1 MIGVPAHAIAR
12 PAAIRIRW
20 RIFSFLFLFGFVAYM
35 QQKTITVAAA
45 SMMPDL
51 GLTQAQIGWLE
62 QAFVLGYAI
71 FQMPGGVF
79 GQRVG
84 ARRTFVIIGLTA
96 FFATIATPLAPAAFS
111 GQRLFIVLL
120 AVQAL
125 LGCAQGAIFPV
136 SSGVFEAWFPPHR
149 WSFVQGLQTMGLGLG
164 AALTPPLI
172 ASLMAELGWRPAL
185 VWTSLPALVLIAVW
199 AWYGRNTPRQHP
211 SMSAFELA
219 EIEPA
224 SGAKPATAHEPAS
237 ISVRQLVGLLGDRNV
252 LLLAVSY
259 MCMNYTFY
267 LLSNWVF
274 LYLVQERKFSL
285 LESGWLATAP
295 PLAAAL
301 GAGVGGLL
309 TSLACQRLG
318 DRWGYRLMPLV
329 ALPVSA
335 ILLLFAVN
343 AASPYLAVAALA
355 ACFGCVELTEGA
367 FWGGGMAVG
376 RGNTMAVCGFMN
388 TGGNLG
394 GIISIPVVAH
404 FSGENL
410 WHTAFFIGAGFALVS
425 AFAWLGIDV
434 GRRE

>member
-1 MIGVPAHAIAR
+1 
-12 PAAIRIRW
+12 
-20 RIFSFLFLFGFVAYM
+20 
-35 QQKTITVAAA
+35 
-45 SMMPDL
+45 
-51 GLTQAQIGWLE
+51 
-62 QAFVLGYAI
+62 
-71 FQMPGGVF
+71 
-79 GQRVG
+79 
-84 ARRTFVIIGLTA
+84 
-96 FFATIATPLAPAAFS
+96 
-111 GQRLFIVLL
+111 
-120 AVQAL
+120 
-125 LGCAQGAIFPV
+125 
-136 SSGVFEAWFPPHR
+136 
-149 WSFVQGLQTMGLGLG
+149 
-164 AALTPPLI
+164 
-172 ASLMAELGWRPAL
+172 
-185 VWTSLPALVLIAVW
+185 
-199 AWYGRNTPRQHP
+199 
-211 SMSAFELA
+211 
-219 EIEPA
+219 
-224 SGAKPATAHEPAS
+224 
-237 ISVRQLVGLLGDRNV
+237 
-252 LLLAVSY
+252 
-259 MCMNYTFY
+259 MNYTFY